1 MIWYEGAPWGRPP
14 QGSIPE
20 SGDGQRKM
28 VLWGRR
34 SLALRVPRKG
44 LMMSSGRSFFAAFYG
59 SLSAFVQ
66 TALAQFKYPAADL
79 LDVFPIVG
87 DTDDRSGKIL

>member
-1 MIWYEGAPWGRPP
+1 MIWYEGAPWGWPP

-34 SLALRVPRKG
+34 SLALRVPRQG
-44 LMMSSGRSFFAAFYG
+44 LMMGSGRRFFVAFYG

-66 TALAQFKYPAADL
+66 TVLAQFKYPAADL
-79 LDVFPIVG
+79 LDVFPVVG
-87 DTDDRSGKIL
+87 DTDDRSEKIL